1 MMRRIAVI
9 GLFLLALGWAAS
21 VYACP
26 GCKEALFDPG
36 QLQQKLSMA
45 KGYAWTIGL
54 LLSVPFALIGG
65 VTAMVVR
72 AARQKARLGR
82 PG

>member
-1 MMRRIAVI
+1 MIRV
-9 GLFLLALGWAAS
+9 GFLLLLALGWAAS
-21 VYACP
+21 VHACP

-36 QLQQKLSMA
+36 QLQQKLSAA

-72 AARQKARLGR
+72 ATRQKARLSR